1 MNRRLFAALII
12 FTLAPGLRTTAFA
25 QQDDPGAPRRNAPLT
40 LLQINDVYSIAPLE
54 NGLGGLARVA
64 TLKQNLAQSG
74 RTPFMVLAG
83 DFLSSSVEST
93 VFKGEQ
99 MIAALNAAGLDLAT
113 LGNHEFDF
121 GADLLVQRMA
131 EAKWQWVVSN
141 VIDVRTGKPIGG
153 APPYV
158 VRTFGSLKVGFLGL
172 CIASEG
178 IRSDTLKQVQII
190 PPAEAVAQWLPA
202 LRGEGADV
210 IVAVTHL
217 TFAEDR
223 ELAERFPEITLII
236 GGHEHFP
243 ITATEN
249 RTLISKAGS
258 DAKYVAR
265 IDVNRRPNG
274 TIEQFYELL
283 PITNALADEPRTKA
297 IVDSYEARLGL
308 ELNTVIGRTSTP
320 LDAVSVRLRAAET
333 NAGNLVADAM
343 RADTGAQIAILNSGG
358 IRGDRVYAAGPITRR
373 EILEMEP
380 FGNVDC
386 TLSVSGATVLAI
398 LESGAAKLPSAAGQF
413 PQVSGLTFTV
423 DARAPTGQRVRDV
436 KVAGVALNPSQTYT
450 LTVPDFMLDGGDGY
464 TMLAGERV
472 LVGRESGTLI
482 AVALENYLK
491 ERREVNPTVEGRITI
506 LR

>member
-1 MNRRLFAALII
+1 MNRRLFLALVVV
-12 FTLAPGLRTTAFA
+12 TLASGTGATVRA
-25 QQDDPGAPRRNAPLT
+25 QDDSGAPRQAAPVT
-40 LLQINDVYSIAPLE
+40 FLQIHDVYSIGPLP
-54 NGLGGLARVA
+54 NDLGGLARVA
-64 TLKQNLAQSG
+64 TLKQSLAQAG
-74 RTPFMVLAG
+74 RRPFMVLAG

-121 GADLLVQRMA
+121 GTDVLIQRMA
-131 EAKWQWVVSN
+131 AAKWQWVVSN
-141 VIDVRTGKPIGG
+141 VIDLRTGKPVGG
-153 APPYV
+153 ASPYL

-172 CIASEG
+172 CLASEG
-178 IRSDTLKQVQII
+178 IRSETLKQLRII
-190 PPAEAVAQWLPA
+190 PPVEATAQYLPA
-202 LRGEGADV
+202 LQREGV
-210 IVAVTHL
+210 ELVVAVTHL

-223 ELAERFPEITLII
+223 ELAERFPDIALII

-258 DAKYVAR
+258 DAKFVAR

-274 TIEQFYELL
+274 TIERFYELL
-283 PITNALADEPRTKA
+283 PITSALADEPRTKA
-297 IVDSYEARLGL
+297 IVDDYEARLGL
-308 ELNTVIGRTSTP
+308 ELNTVIGTTSAP
-320 LDAVSVRLRAAET
+320 LDAVSVRLRASET

-343 RADTGAQIAILNSGG
+343 RADAGAQIAIVNSGG
-358 IRGDRVYAAGPITRR
+358 IRSDRVHEAGAITRR
-373 EILEMEP
+373 QILEMEP

-386 TLSVSGATVLAI
+386 VLSVSGKTVLAV
-398 LESGAAKLPSAAGQF
+398 LESGVSKLPAAAGQF

-423 DARAPTGQRVRDV
+423 EPRAPAGRRVSDV
-436 KVAGVALNPSQTYT
+436 KVGGADLDPGRAYT
-450 LTVPDFMLDGGDGY
+450 LVVPDFMLEGGDGY

-472 LVGRESGTLI
+472 LVGRETGTVI
-482 AVALENYLK
+482 AVALENYIK
-491 ERREVNPTVEGRITI
+491 AQREVKPAIEGRIRM